1 MLKLSTERLDILPL
15 DENNLE
21 LSIKDF
27 NELEKNL
34 ELTVTDENIGT
45 REKNVY
51 KIRLEGVKSNP
62 TNYMWYTTWVMIS
75 KEENRIVGAIMI
87 KGYPNENG
95 EVIVGYA
102 MHDGYKRKGYMLE
115 ALKSLTQWI
124 FLNPDVKCI
133 VAETVK
139 SNIPSQELLK
149 KIGMVF
155 YKEDDEF
162 LWWKLQLL

>member
-1 MLKLSTERLDILPL
+1 MFKLSTERLDLLPL
-15 DENNLE
+15 DEYNLE

-34 ELTVTDENIGT
+34 ALTVTDENIGV

-51 KIRLEGVKSNP
+51 KIRLEGVKNNP
-62 TNYMWYTTWVMIS
+62 ANYMWYTTWVIIS

-102 MHDGYKRKGYMLE
+102 MQDGYKRKGYMLE

-133 VAETVK
+133 IAETLK

-162 LWWKLQLL
+162 FWWKLQL